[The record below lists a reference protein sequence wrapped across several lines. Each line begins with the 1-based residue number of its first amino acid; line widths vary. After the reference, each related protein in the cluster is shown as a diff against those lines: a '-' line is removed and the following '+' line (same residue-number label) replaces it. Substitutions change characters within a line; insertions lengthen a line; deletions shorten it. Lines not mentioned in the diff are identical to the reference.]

1 MSMAD
6 QTGLLLNINDPLA
19 RIKLNVEKAYMYF
32 KPNYEMFNNFRKL
45 VFDTALDS
53 ESISVLKTLKKPQ
66 IEFNILESYVSRLRG
81 EFSKQEPS
89 IEVMAGDEEPVDIA
103 TINVVQGHIKHII
116 NEANK
121 DGCEYHV
128 YSDTLSGGFSVMKV
142 WTEYAHELSFNQVIK
157 IGRVFDPVL
166 CGFDPLAQLPH
177 KGDGSFCFELYPRLK
192 TDFEKEYPDVDVS
205 KLSFTKNIQ
214 GFNWSYKNERDDIIL
229 ICDYYEKEMVKKKI
243 VQLVNGK
250 VMYAEDYKDFVEE
263 WDSMGFI
270 EAAPEIMG
278 EPRETEI
285 TTIKRFRFIENTILE
300 EKKTNFKMLPLVFVD
315 GNSMMLRHPNDNAV
329 EQKCRPYVYNA
340 RGIQKLKNFAGQS
353 LANEFE
359 NMIQHKFKVAKE
371 AIPLEEDYMQAYR
384 DVQQADVLVYNS
396 FNELQPDKQLPPPEV
411 IQRAAIPPELVNTFV
426 GADNMT
432 QNILG
437 NFDMDIAKMNSSQI
451 SGVAVVEAATLNNS
465 AAMPYIVGFL
475 QGLNRISEII
485 IDLIPKYFRTPRT
498 IPIVLPDGS
507 KGFEKVNEEG
517 KPNLQYA
524 NNALNVRVEAG
535 VNFSVQ
541 RSKALSQII
550 ALMQASP
557 LFAQFMNQEGLE
569 ILLDNIE
576 IKGIDTIKEM
586 AKQWQEQMRKVQQQ
600 QLEAQANQGNPAL
613 EKIKLEQAKLAQKG
627 QENSSKLALDVAKL
641 KQDQIKIIADL
652 KQSHENNLVQTLK
665 AQTERFSR
673 EVDLA
678 LKGHDQRHRHAKEV
692 AEHHLKHKVEHHK
705 MSQGERT

>member
-1 MSMAD
+1 MAD

-19 RIKLNVEKAYMYF
+19 RIKRNVEKAYMYF

-45 VFDTALDS
+45 VFDTGLDS
-53 ESISVLKTLKKPQ
+53 ESISVLKTLKKPA

-89 IEVMAGDEEPVDIA
+89 IEVMAGDEEPVDVA
-103 TINVVQGHIKHII
+103 TINVVQGHLKHII

-142 WTEYAHELSFNQVIK
+142 WTEYAHELSFNQVIR

-166 CGFDPLAQLPH
+166 CGFDPLAQKPH
-177 KGDGSFCFELYPRLK
+177 KGDGSYCFELFPRLK
-192 TDFEKEYPDVDVS
+192 TDFEREYPDIDVS
-205 KLSFTKNIQ
+205 KLSFTKAIE
-214 GFNWSYKNERDDIIL
+214 GFNWSYKNERDDIVL
-229 ICDYYEKEMVKKKI
+229 ICDYYEKELQKRRI
-243 VQLVNGK
+243 VQLANGK
-250 VMYAEDYKDFVEE
+250 VMYADDYKDFVEE
-263 WDSMGFI
+263 WESMGFF

-285 TTIKRFRFIENTILE
+285 TIIKRYRFIENNILE
-300 EKKTNFKMLPLVFVD
+300 EAKTNFKMLPLVFID

-340 RGIQKLKNFAGQS
+340 RGIQKLKNFAGQT

-411 IQRAAIPPELVNTFV
+411 IQRAAIPPELVNTFS
-426 GADNMT
+426 GADSMT

-437 NFDMDIAKMNSSQI
+437 NFDMDIAKMNQQQI
-451 SGVAVVEAATLNNS
+451 SGVAIVEAATLNNS
-465 AAMPYIVGFL
+465 AAMPYIVGYL
-475 QGLNRISEII
+475 QGLNRVSEII
-485 IDLIPKYFRTPRT
+485 LDLLPKYFKTPRT
-498 IPIVLPDGS
+498 IPIVLPDGK
-507 KGFEKVNEEG
+507 KGFERINEQGQVNF
-517 KPNLQYA
+517 QYGD
-524 NNALNVRVEAG
+524 NALNVRVEAG
-535 VNFSVQ
+535 VNFSTQ
-541 RSKALSQII
+541 RTRALNQII

-576 IKGIDTIKEM
+576 IKGIDTIKAM
-586 AKQWQEQMRKVQQQ
+586 AKQWQEQMRQMQQQ
-600 QLEAQANQGNPAL
+600 QAEAQANQGNPAL
-613 EKIKLEQAKLAQKG
+613 EKTKLEQAKLAQRA
-627 QENSSKLALDVAKL
+627 QEANSKTALDVAQL
-641 KQDQIKIIADL
+641 KQNQIKILADL
-652 KQSHENNLVQTLK
+652 KQSHENNIVQTLK
-665 AQTERFSR
+665 AQTEKFSR
-673 EVDLA
+673 EVDLI
-678 LKGHDQRHRHAKEV
+678 LRSHDQKHRHAKEIHE
-692 AEHHLKHKVEHHK
+692 ANHRMRESK
-705 MSQGERT
+705 GERQ